1 MSRCGFFGAA
11 LALTCGTL
19 LAACVQGPQ
28 KSAPVD
34 TSAHPP
40 AAPEETRNIVVQ
52 RGQSVGR
59 IAEIY
64 HVPQQAIIAA
74 NHLAP
79 PYRLKAG
86 ARLAIPGS
94 VVQPETQPTQNTK
107 EVASSAPRS
116 AKPAQ
121 ARNANIRHAEPEV
134 IPLDDPA
141 PASPANDR
149 AADKASSDREGA
161 SRGGVKGDYG
171 YFGLD
176 PDLSR

>member
-11 LALTCGTL
+11 LALTCGTFL
-19 LAACVQGPQ
+19 TACVQGPQ
-28 KSAPVD
+28 NSVPVEM
-34 TSAHPP
+34 SAHPP
-40 AAPEETRNIVVQ
+40 AAPEETRYIVVQ

-59 IAEIY
+59 IAESY
-64 HVPQQAIIAA
+64 HVSQQAIIAA

-79 PYRLKAG
+79 PYRLNAG

-94 VVQPETQPTQNTK
+94 VVQPETQPTQSTK
-107 EVASSAPRS
+107 EVASSAPGS

-121 ARNANIRHAEPEV
+121 ARNAKIRHAEPEV

-141 PASPANDR
+141 PASPAKDR
-149 AADKASSDREGA
+149 ADDKAA
-161 SRGGVKGDYG
+161 SGSGVASLGGVKGAYG

-176 PDLSR
+176 PALSR